1 MTEVAWAPPQQDGDE
16 PRPYRSEQPKPPM
29 VNGRRLRIGDR
40 VRLTGCDPFVGCWMT
55 GLVVNI
61 APSRYGQPDRAR
73 VLWDNQTVCMIE
85 TSKFVVTTPPP
96 KFAVRPVM
104 MPPLPRSA

>member
-1 MTEVAWAPPQQDGDE
+1 MPTPVTL
-16 PRPYRSEQPKPPM
+16 
-29 VNGRRLRIGDR
+29 NGRKLRIGDR
-40 VRLTGCDPFVGCWMT
+40 VRLKGHDKFVGYWMT

-61 APSRYGQPDRAR
+61 APSRYGAPDRAR

-85 TSKFVVTTPPP
+85 TSKFVITAPTP
-96 KFAVRPVM
+96 KFAAVPVI